1 MSNSSWDLL
10 VDDDFLLN
18 FVTFTPDTNA
28 TVDMFIS
35 GSWTRTTPNLAN
47 KQKNNH

>member
-18 FVTFTPDTNA
+18 FVTFTADTNA